1 MTAYRICM
9 VCTGN
14 ICRSPM
20 AASVLRGKL
29 VAAQLDAHVV
39 VSSAG
44 TYDLHA
50 GSPMDPRAA
59 STLERHGYATGHV
72 ARHFQS
78 DEFAQHDLILVTD
91 RWNVEHLHKLAAEHS
106 APANIHLIRS
116 YDPTLS
122 EPRDVPDPFNG
133 TPANFEAVR
142 EQLERACDGLIAHLH
157 SARPWR
163 RRGESNP

>member
-1 MTAYRICM
+1 M

-29 VAAQLDAHVV
+29 AAAQLDAQVV

-50 GSPMDPRAA
+50 GSPMDPRAEA
-59 STLERHGYATGHV
+59 TLLRHGYPVEHV
-72 ARHFQS
+72 ARHFQP
-78 DEFAQHDLILVTD
+78 DDLARHDLLLVTD
-91 RWNVEHLHKLAAEHS
+91 RWNVEHLHKLAEEHS
-106 APANIHLIRS
+106 ATADIRLIRS
-116 YDPTLS
+116 FDPTLE

-133 TPANFEAVR
+133 SQANFEAVR
-142 EQLERACDGLIAHLH
+142 EQLERACDGLVAHLAE
-157 SARPWR
+157 SRPWD
-163 RRGESNP
+163 SS